1 MLTQKVIRLEPRD
14 DFVMTPQIDSICR
27 RAMAYLDAGYACH
40 FSGSAGTGK
49 TTIAMHV
56 ANTRNR
62 PVALMFGDDAFA
74 SSDLVGQEKGLHST
88 KVTDNFVRTVTK
100 TEEFRRPHW
109 VDSGLT
115 TACRHGYTL
124 VYDEFS
130 RSRPEANNVLL
141 TILEEKVLSLPDA
154 QDAGACVRVH
164 PEFRAIF
171 TSNPE
176 DYAGVHK
183 TQNALL
189 DRMITIELDY
199 YDRDTEIAITAA
211 RAGVDSGAAQVAV
224 DLVRQIRAAVTTQR
238 PTLRASIMIARI
250 LRQLGGAPAMG
261 GTTFADACLDI
272 LHPGSARNEVTLA
285 TVRRA
290 IRAAIDAQR
299 QLA

>member
-1 MLTQKVIRLEPRD
+1 MLTQRVVRLEPRE
-14 DFVMTPQIDSICR
+14 DFVLTPSIDAVCR
-27 RAMAYLDAGYACH
+27 RATTYLDAGYACH

-56 ANTRNR
+56 ANLRAR
-62 PVALMFGDDAFA
+62 PIALMFGDDAFA
-74 SSDLVGQEKGLHST
+74 SSDLVGREKGLHST

-100 TEEFRRPHW
+100 TEEFRRAHW

-115 TACRHGYTL
+115 TACRHGHTL

-141 TILEEKVLSLPDA
+141 TILEERVLTLADA
-154 QDAGACVRVH
+154 QNAGTCVRVH

-189 DRMITIELDY
+189 DRMITIELDFC
-199 YDRDTEIAITAA
+199 DRETEAAITAA
-211 RAGVDSGAAQVAV
+211 RAGLDAPSAQLVV
-224 DLVRQIRAAVTTQR
+224 DLVRSVRVVTTMQR
-238 PTLRASIMIARI
+238 PTLRASIMIGRI
-250 LRQLGGAPAMG
+250 LRQLGGVGVADTAL
-261 GTTFADACLDI
+261 FADACLDI
-272 LHPGSARNEVTLA
+272 LHPAPVNRDTGSAEARRII
-285 TVRRA
+285 RRA
-290 IRAAIDAQR
+290 LETAR
-299 QLA
+299 QP

>member
-1 MLTQKVIRLEPRD
+1 MLTQRSVRLESHE
-14 DFVMTPQIDSICR
+14 DFVLTPQIEAVCR
-27 RAMAYLDAGYACH
+27 RAQTYLDAGYPCH
-40 FSGSAGTGK
+40 FRGAAGTGK

-56 ANTRNR
+56 AAMRGR

-74 SSDLVGQEKGLHST
+74 SSDLVGREKGLHAT
-88 KVTDNFVRTVTK
+88 KVTDNFVRNVTK

-109 VDSGLT
+109 VDSNLT
-115 TACRHGYTL
+115 QACRHGHTL

-141 TILEEKVLSLPDA
+141 TVLEERVLSLPDA
-154 QDAGACVRVH
+154 QDAGVCVRVH

-189 DRMITIELDY
+189 DRMVTIELDF
-199 YDRDTEIAITAA
+199 YDRETEAAIAAS
-211 RAGVDSGAAQVAV
+211 RAGVDPVLSRMVV
-224 DLVRQIRAAVTTQR
+224 DLVREVRAVASTHR

-250 LRQLGGAPAMG
+250 LRQLGGAAAAASPL
-261 GTTFADACLDI
+261 FADACIDV
-272 LHPGSARNEVTLA
+272 LHPESVGSDAAVSA
-285 TVRRA
+285 ARRA
-290 IRAAIDAQR
+290 IRAVVETVR
-299 QLA
+299 